1 MNPSNQLLKQIYSLS
16 FSVNSASGL
25 SWAQD
30 DCKSG
35 MFEMQKY
42 ITKVAHDVLTETTA
56 IIGDWQAIWGPIVYA
71 NDPTSTSVHADN
83 TMGMYYN
90 ETENTIVIAIAGT
103 NINSPYGWLVED
115 FSVNKTVSWE
125 LVTGVPS
132 SGNIS
137 NGTHIGLNI
146 LLNMTNSEEISVVT
160 ALNNFLNNNPSL
172 QNVQVAVAGH
182 SLGGALSPTLALY
195 LVDKK
200 NDWDPNNKASVGAFP
215 TAGPTPGDEGFASYY
230 EKQIKAKNI
239 YYLSQ
244 HNALDIVPH
253 AWEKGD
259 LAKIPTIYEEYIK
272 QPNDANPAETLTG
285 TLATVA
291 ALNALSAKNIAGI
304 PVNRY
309 KQISPSTTLE
319 GSFDTK
325 IDEKISK
332 TLRYI
337 RLVLPL
343 ALGKY
348 AAYLR
353 NLVRFAAQAGTQHV
367 NAYYSL
373 LDIEAFINAY
383 KEILKKNK
391 PTNQVVLEPYEQ
403 AVKSIANIDL
413 QKIDAAAMQL
423 AQENH

>member
-1 MNPSNQLLKQIYSLS
+1 MNLSTQLLQQIYSLS

-25 SWAQD
+25 SWKQA

-35 MFEMQKY
+35 MLAMQDY
-42 ITKVAHDVLTETTA
+42 VTKVAHDVITETTS
-56 IIGDWQAIWGPIVYA
+56 IIGNWEAIWGPIVYA

-90 ETENTIVIAIAGT
+90 SSENTIVIAIAGT
-103 NINSPYGWLVED
+103 NVNSPYGWLVED
-115 FSVNKTVSWE
+115 FSVHKTVSWE
-125 LVTGVPS
+125 LVTGTS
-132 SGNIS
+132 GSGNIS
-137 NGTHIGLNI
+137 KGTYTGLNI
-146 LLNMTNSEEISVVT
+146 LLNMKNAEEQSLVT
-160 ALNNFLNNNPSL
+160 ALKNFLDSNTFPENL
-172 QNVQVAVAGH
+172 QVAVAGH

-195 LVDKK
+195 LVDKRS
-200 NDWDPNNKASVGAFP
+200 DWDSSRKVSVGAFP

-230 EKQIKAKNI
+230 EKQIAANNI

-259 LAKIPTIYEEYIK
+259 LEKIPTIYEEYIK
-272 QPNDANPAETLTG
+272 QPSDANPAETLTG

-291 ALNALSAKNIAGI
+291 ALNALSSKNILGV

-309 KQISPSTTLE
+309 KQISPSTTLQ
-319 GSFDTK
+319 GSFNTT
-325 IDEKISK
+325 IDDKISK
-332 TLRYI
+332 TLKYI

-353 NLVRFAAQAGTQHV
+353 NLVRFAAQAGAQHV
-367 NAYYSL
+367 TEYYSL
-373 LDIEAFINAY
+373 LNIEDFIEEY
-383 KEILKKNK
+383 KAILAKNK
-391 PTNQVVLEPYEQ
+391 PANQVVQEPYEQ
-403 AVKSIANIDL
+403 AVKSIAKIDL
-413 QKIDAAAMQL
+413 KKIDEAAL
-423 AQENH
+423 AVANEHS

>member
-1 MNPSNQLLKQIYSLS
+1 MNPSNQQLKQIYSLS

-25 SWAQD
+25 SWTQN

-35 MFEMQKY
+35 MIEMQNY
-42 ITKVAHDVLTETTA
+42 VTKVAKDVLTETKE
-56 IIGDWQAIWGPIVYA
+56 IIGDWKAIWGPIVYA

-83 TMGMYYN
+83 TMGMYLN
-90 ETENTIVIAIAGT
+90 ESENTIVIGIAGT
-103 NINSPYGWLVED
+103 NINSPYGWFVED
-115 FSVNKTVSWE
+115 FSVQKTVSWE
-125 LVTGVPS
+125 LVTGTPN

-146 LLNMTNSEEISVVT
+146 LLNMTNKEDTSMLT
-160 ALNNFLNNNPSL
+160 ALKNFLHNNSHL
-172 QNVQVAVAGH
+172 QDVQVAVAGH

-200 NDWDPNNKASVGAFP
+200 NDWDPENNTSVGAFP

-230 EKQIKAKNI
+230 EKQIAAKKI

-244 HNALDIVPH
+244 HNALDVVPH
-253 AWEKGD
+253 AWEKSD
-259 LAKIPTIYEEYIK
+259 LEKIPTIYEDYIK
-272 QPNDANPAETLTG
+272 QPSDANPAETLTG

-309 KQISPSTTLE
+309 KQISPSTTLQ
-319 GSFDTK
+319 GSFNTAIDDT
-325 IDEKISK
+325 ISK
-332 TLRYI
+332 KLKYI

-367 NAYYSL
+367 TAYYSL
-373 LDIEAFINAY
+373 LNVETFMDAY
-383 KEILKKNK
+383 KEILKNNK
-391 PTNQVVLEPYEQ
+391 PSGLVIYEPYEE
-403 AVKSIANIDL
+403 AVKSIAKIDL
-413 QKIDAAAMQL
+413 KKIDAAAMKL
-423 AQENH
+423 AEDNH

>member
-25 SWAQD
+25 SWKQA

-35 MFEMQKY
+35 MIEMQNY
-42 ITKVAHDVLTETTA
+42 VTTVAHDVLKETTA
-56 IIGDWQAIWGPIVYA
+56 IIGEWKAIWGPIVYA

-90 ETENTIVIAIAGT
+90 ESENTIVIGIAGT
-103 NINSPYGWLVED
+103 NVNSPYGWFVED
-115 FSVNKTVSWE
+115 FSVHKTISWE
-125 LVTGVPS
+125 LVTGVPN

-137 NGTHIGLNI
+137 NGTNTGLNI
-146 LLNMTNSEEISVVT
+146 LLGMINKENTSLIT
-160 ALNNFLNNNPSL
+160 ALKNFINDHSNLDNI
-172 QNVQVAVAGH
+172 QVAVAGH

-200 NDWDPNNKASVGAFP
+200 EEWDPNNKASVGAFP

-230 EKQIKAKNI
+230 EKQIAANKI

-244 HNALDIVPH
+244 HNALDVVPH

-259 LAKIPTIYEEYIK
+259 LEKIPTIYDEYIK
-272 QPNDANPAETLTG
+272 QPSDANPAETLTG

-309 KQISPSTTLE
+309 KQISPSTTLN
-319 GSFDTK
+319 GTFDTT
-325 IDEKISK
+325 IDDKISK
-332 TLRYI
+332 TLKYI

-367 NAYYSL
+367 NAYYTL
-373 LDIEAFINAY
+373 LDVETFMDAY

-391 PTNQVVLEPYEQ
+391 PANEVVLEPYEQ
-403 AVKSIANIDL
+403 AVKSIAKIDL

-423 AQENH
+423 AEDNH